1 MSPDPRSVHLP
12 KTFQQRTARIESTS
26 KKPAQRSPLSTT
38 VRAASR
44 ATTATMS
51 FSKKYTLRPPIRQQ
65 TQPQPNPYETPM
77 QTLRGAQTVHM
88 SPELFEKLFL
98 ASSRTANTTTSGLQS
113 QSSFHHDDDE
123 RWRKPALPSPTPM
136 YVLLSPGTVE
146 LWLTKFQRPRRHR
159 HLPLPS
165 LLRLDGVTRRRRWW
179 GSWDVRPPP
188 HHHPSLLRML
198 TGCVL
203 QSNILLLRRPP
214 PPHRLP
220 PRIPPPQ
227 RLPRRRVR
235 FLRCIL
241 PLLCRNPYTSVRG
254 VIIVCSGRCGY
265 PGWVEFEGV

>member
-1 MSPDPRSVHLP
+1 
-12 KTFQQRTARIESTS
+12 
-26 KKPAQRSPLSTT
+26 
-38 VRAASR
+38 
-44 ATTATMS
+44 
-51 FSKKYTLRPPIRQQ
+51 
-65 TQPQPNPYETPM
+65 M

-123 RWRKPALPSPTPM
+123 RWRKPSLPSPTPM
-136 YVLLSPGTVE
+136 YVLPSPGTVE

-165 LLRLDGVTRRRRWW
+165 LLRLDGVTRRRRRW

-188 HHHPSLLRML
+188 HRHPSVLRML

-220 PRIPPPQ
+220 PRIPPTQ

-235 FLRCIL
+235 VLRCIL
-241 PLLCRNPYTSVRG
+241 PLLRWNAHTSVRG
-254 VIIVCSGRCGY
+254 VIVVYDRGGGR